1 MTLYELRE
9 EYKAVLAMMEDPDAD
24 MELIQDTLEG
34 LDGDIEEKVEG
45 YGTMLE
51 QLESDIARLDAEA
64 KRMQNRRIVI
74 ENRKDRLR
82 ENLLK
87 AMLETDKKSIKTDHY
102 TVTVKQTPYRLVVD
116 DPFGV
121 PEEYYE
127 PQPAKLDKTRLKAA
141 LQEQLEQNGFIQP
154 FAHLERSHTIQIK

>member
-34 LDGDIEEKVEG
+34 LDFDIEEKVEG

-127 PQPAKLDKTRLKAA
+127 PQPAKLDRKKLLADMK
-141 LQEQLEQNGFIQP
+141 LIQEANDQMP
-154 FAHLERSHTIQIK
+154 AFAHLERSHTIQIK

>member
-34 LDGDIEEKVEG
+34 LDFDIEEKVEG

-64 KRMQNRRIVI
+64 KRMQNRRRGI
-74 ENRKDRLR
+74 ESHMNRLR
-82 ENLLK
+82 DYLLK
-87 AMLETDKKSIKTDHY
+87 AMLETDKKTIKTTHY
-102 TVTVKQTPYRLVVD
+102 TVTVRQTPDVLVVD
-116 DPFGV
+116 DPFSV
-121 PEEYYE
+121 PEEYYV
-127 PQPAKLDKTRLKAA
+127 PQPAKLDRKKLLADMKL
-141 LQEQLEQNGFIQP
+141 LQEADDQMP
-154 FAHLERSHTIQIK
+154 AFAHLERSHTIQIK

>member
-34 LDGDIEEKVEG
+34 LDFDIEEKVEG